1 MDTDELTEMAY
12 ESIGLAG
19 EASDCLRAELGAACS
34 RYQNEDD
41 YLLGILAHVR
51 SIQKS
56 PKSYIDEWNLAEDEE
71 LDFIPK
77 VRELRKHIEKTLAV
91 PLAERGKPGF

>member
-1 MDTDELTEMAY
+1 MDTDNLTEMAY
-12 ESIGLAG
+12 ESIDLAG
-19 EASDCLRAELGAACS
+19 EASVCLRAELGAACS
-34 RYQNEDD
+34 HYQNEDE

-51 SIQKS
+51 TIQKS
-56 PKSYIDEWNLAEDEE
+56 PKNYIDEWNLAEDEE

>member
-34 RYQNEDD
+34 RYPNEDD
-41 YLLGILAHVR
+41 YLRGILAHVR
-51 SIQKS
+51 KIEMS
-56 PKSYIDEWNLAEDEE
+56 PQNYIDEWNLPEDEE
-71 LDFIPK
+71 LEFAPK
-77 VRELRKHIEKTLAV
+77 VRALREHIEKTLAV
-91 PLAERGKPGF
+91 PLAERGKLGF